1 MRLHRLELT
10 AFGPY
15 AGTEVVDFDELGA
28 DGLFLLHGDTGAGKT
43 TLLDAVAFA
52 LFNKVPGARG
62 DVKKLRCDYADP
74 QRPTEVSLELTVQGR
89 RFRIVRSPE
98 FDRPKKRG
106 SGGFTTQPAK
116 CSLTWL
122 EGWDGEGLTRIDD
135 VAQAVDSMLGMSHDQ
150 FFQVVLLP
158 QGEFA
163 RFLRSDT
170 AEREVLLEKLFG
182 TGRFLDVEKW
192 FRDRRVAAG
201 RALDERRQVA
211 SELVQ
216 RVAEAAGEE
225 PSSEPGWLDSV
236 LERLSS
242 AAAAAA
248 ALSEETAGV
257 ADGAEAMLAQSRVQ
271 AEQLRRAREARAQLA
286 RVEAADSASWFAER
300 DAARRASPVGPA
312 YGEIAKL
319 QETYKFAGRD
329 EARAAESL
337 AGLGYTG
344 SSLRE
349 DAERFR
355 EEAGGLGELA
365 AEAERQQA
373 DKRRLSVLK
382 DSSYK
387 VERRLLAL
395 NAELDVLPERVA
407 QCRLQLD
414 AAAEASARLE
424 SLKSRADAA
433 LALPDATD
441 ALERTKKAVRE
452 AIDVH
457 QKAKDVLQQVRHQRL
472 ENMAIE
478 LAAALKRGK
487 PCAVCGSP
495 SHPAPAQPMLGGVE
509 ASDEDDA
516 AAEEQV
522 ALDRRTEAER
532 VAHSAEL
539 RIQACWEALGS
550 DEPAVVVAEYRTALD
565 LARTR
570 AQRQTEFVALEG
582 KTRELGAEKA
592 QVEQELVVLRTEHAS
607 LVVVV
612 EDRGARLDKARG
624 DHEDVLTRR
633 DHLLRLA
640 KALVD
645 LADRRSAREAAA
657 ARVEEQRTRV
667 AALATEAG
675 FADVDAA
682 KAAARSPEKLQALDE
697 WITSWERAR
706 ASALATLEEL
716 AGVDPDTE
724 VDLGEVTEVW
734 SAARAAASSA
744 ATARHRA
751 QEAFDRVGQLAVRL
765 RAEWKSLEPLETAY
779 AELVGLSDVIN
790 GSGQNAKRMTLRSY
804 VLAARLEEVA
814 VAASAR
820 LHRMSQGRYGFVH
833 SDSASSKG
841 TRKVGLSLDVLD
853 DYSGRARPAKTLSG
867 GESFLASLSLALGL
881 ADVVANETGG
891 ALLDTLFIDE
901 GFGTLDSDTL
911 DMVMNTLDELRAGG
925 RVVGLVSHVEELRQR
940 IPTRLRVRKA
950 RSGSTL
956 EVSLG

>member
-15 AGTEVVDFDELGA
+15 PKPETVDFDELGA

-52 LFNKVPGARG
+52 LFGRVPGARG
-62 DVKKLRCDYADP
+62 DVKKLRCEYADP
-74 QRPTEVSLELTVQGR
+74 ETPTEVSLELTVQSR

-106 SGGFTTQPAK
+106 GGFTTQPAK

-122 EGWDGEGLTRIDD
+122 EGWDGEGITRIDD
-135 VAQAVDSMLGMSHDQ
+135 VARAVEDLLGMSYEQ

-163 RFLRSDT
+163 KFLRSDT

-182 TGRFLDVEKW
+182 TERFLDVEKW
-192 FRDRRVAAG
+192 FRDRRVVAG
-201 RALDERRQVA
+201 RVLEERRKGA
-211 SELVQ
+211 SELVH

-225 PSSEPGWLDSV
+225 PSFEPGWLESV
-236 LERLSS
+236 LDRLS
-242 AAAAAA
+242 AAVVAAR
-248 ALSEETAGV
+248 ALSEDTAGV
-257 ADGAEAMLAQSRVQ
+257 ADGADALLAQARVQ
-271 AEQLRRAREARAQLA
+271 ADQIRRVREARELLA

-300 DAARRASPVGPA
+300 DAARRAIPVVPA
-312 YGEIAKL
+312 SGEIAKL
-319 QETYKFAGRD
+319 QQSFEFAVRD
-329 EARAAESL
+329 EARALESL
-337 AGLGYTG
+337 ERLGYSG
-344 SSLRE
+344 SELRE

-373 DKRRLSVLK
+373 DVRRLSVLK
-382 DSSYK
+382 NSSYQ

-395 NAELDVLPERVA
+395 NAELEVLPELLA

-433 LALPDATD
+433 EALPGAGK
-441 ALERTKKAVRE
+441 ALERSKKELHE

-495 SHPAPAQPMLGGVE
+495 SHPAPAQPMLGGV
-509 ASDEDDA
+509 DA
-516 AAEEQV
+516 ADEEEAAHEEQV
-522 ALDRRTEAER
+522 ALERRTEAER
-532 VAHSAEL
+532 AVHAAEL
-539 RIQACWEALGS
+539 RIQGCWEALGS
-550 DEPAVVVAEYRTALD
+550 EEPSVALAEYRAALE

-570 AQRQTEFVALEG
+570 SQRQNEFVGLEA
-582 KTRELGAEKA
+582 KAKQLSTEKA
-592 QVEQELVVLRTEHAS
+592 QVEQDLVGLRTEHTS
-607 LVVVV
+607 LVAVVS
-612 EDRGARLDKARG
+612 ERGARLDKARG
-624 DHEDVLTRR
+624 EHEDVLTRR
-633 DHLLRLA
+633 DHLLRLS
-640 KALVD
+640 KALVE
-645 LADRRSAREAAA
+645 LVDRRAARAAA
-657 ARVEEQRTRV
+657 LARVEEQQALV
-667 AALATEAG
+667 AALARDAG
-675 FADVDAA
+675 FADVDSAL
-682 KAAARSPEKLQALDE
+682 AAARPEIKLQALDE
-697 WITSWERAR
+697 RIAAWERAR

-716 AGVDPDTE
+716 AEVDPAAE
-724 VDLGEVTEVW
+724 VDLNAVTAAA
-734 SAARAAASSA
+734 SAARSAASSA
-744 ATARHRA
+744 ATGLDRA
-751 QEAFDRVGQLAVRL
+751 QAAFDRVGQLAARL
-765 RAEWKSLEPLETAY
+765 RAEWKSLEPLEATY
-779 AELVGLSDVIN
+779 AELDAFTDVIN
-790 GSGQNAKRMTLRSY
+790 GRGQNSKKMTLRSY

-820 LHRMSQGRYGFVH
+820 LHRMSQGRYSFVH
-833 SDSASSKG
+833 SDSAGARG
-841 TRKVGLSLDVLD
+841 TRGGLNLDVLD

-891 ALLDTLFIDE
+891 ALLDTLFVDE

-911 DMVMNTLDELRAGG
+911 DIVMNTLDELRAGG

-950 RSGSTL
+950 RTGSTL
-956 EVSLG
+956 EISLG

>member
-15 AGTEVVDFDELGA
+15 PRPEVVDFDELGA

-52 LFNKVPGARG
+52 LFGRVPGARG
-62 DVKKLRCDYADP
+62 DVKKLRCEYADP
-74 QRPTEVSLELTVQGR
+74 EVPTSVSLELTVQSR

-106 SGGFTTQPAK
+106 GGFTTQPAK

-122 EGWDGEGLTRIDD
+122 EGWDGEGITRIDD
-135 VAQAVDSMLGMSHDQ
+135 VARAVEDLLGMSYEQ

-182 TGRFLDVEKW
+182 TERFLDVEKW
-192 FRDRRVAAG
+192 FRDKRVVAG
-201 RALDERRQVA
+201 RVLEERRQA
-211 SELVQ
+211 AAELMH

-225 PSSEPGWLDSV
+225 PSFEPGWLESV
-236 LERLSS
+236 LDRLS
-242 AAAAAA
+242 AAVREAE

-257 ADGAEAMLAQSRVQ
+257 ADGADALLAQARVQ
-271 AEQLRRAREARAQLA
+271 ADQIRRVREAREMLD

-300 DAARRASPVGPA
+300 DAARRAIPVVPA

-319 QETYKFAGRD
+319 QQSYEFAVRD
-329 EARAAESL
+329 EARAAEAL
-337 AGLGYTG
+337 ARLGYSG
-344 SSLRE
+344 STLRE
-349 DAERFR
+349 DAERHR
-355 EEAGGLGELA
+355 EEAGGLAELA
-365 AEAERQQA
+365 AEAERQKS
-373 DKRRLSVLK
+373 DERRLSELK
-382 DSSYK
+382 HASYQ

-395 NAELDVLPERVA
+395 NAELEVLPERLA
-407 QCRLQLD
+407 QCRAQLD
-414 AAAEASARLE
+414 AAVEASARLE
-424 SLKSRADAA
+424 SLKTRADAA
-433 LALPDATD
+433 EALPGATQ
-441 ALERTKKAVRE
+441 ALERTKNE
-452 AIDVH
+452 LHQAIDVH

-478 LAAALKRGK
+478 LAAALQRGK

-495 SHPAPAQPMLGGVE
+495 SHPAPAQPMLGGV
-509 ASDEDDA
+509 DA
-516 AAEEQV
+516 ADEEEAAREEQA
-522 ALDRRTEAER
+522 ALDRRNEAER
-532 VAHSAEL
+532 AAHAAEL

-550 DEPAVVVAEYRTALD
+550 EEPAAALAEYRAAVE

-570 AQRQTEFVALEG
+570 SQRQTEFVGLEA
-582 KTRELGAEKA
+582 KTRELGTEKA
-592 QVEQELVVLRTEHAS
+592 EVEQDLVGLCTEHAS
-607 LVVVV
+607 LVAVV
-612 EDRGARLDKARG
+612 EERGARLDKARG
-624 DHEDVLTRR
+624 EHEDVLTRR

-640 KALVD
+640 KALVELD
-645 LADRRSAREAAA
+645 ERRTARANAL
-657 ARVEEQRTRV
+657 ARVEEQQASV
-667 AALATEAG
+667 AALAAEAG
-675 FADVDAA
+675 FPDVDTALS
-682 KAAARSPEKLQALDE
+682 AARPAIKLQALDDR
-697 WITSWERAR
+697 IAAWERAR
-706 ASALATLEEL
+706 ATAMATLEEL
-716 AGVDPDTE
+716 AEVDPSTA
-724 VDLGEVTEVW
+724 VDLNEVTAAA
-734 SAARAAASSA
+734 SSARAAASEAQTRLARARA
-744 ATARHRA
+744 AL
-751 QEAFDRVGQLAVRL
+751 DRVGQLAARL
-765 RAEWKSLEPLETAY
+765 RAEWKSLEPLEASY
-779 AELVGLSDVIN
+779 AELDALTDVIN
-790 GSGQNAKRMTLRSY
+790 GRGQNSKKMTLRSY

-820 LHRMSQGRYGFVH
+820 LHRMSQGRYSFVH
-833 SDSASSKG
+833 SDSAGARG
-841 TRKVGLSLDVLD
+841 TRGGLSLDVLD
-853 DYSGRARPAKTLSG
+853 DYSGRSRPAKTLSG

-891 ALLDTLFIDE
+891 ALLDTLFVDE

-911 DMVMNTLDELRAGG
+911 DIVMNTLDELRAGG

-950 RSGSTL
+950 RTGSTL

>member
-15 AGTEVVDFDELGA
+15 PRPETVDFDELGA

-52 LFNKVPGARG
+52 LFGRVPGARG
-62 DVKKLRCDYADP
+62 DVKKLRCEYADP
-74 QRPTEVSLELTVQGR
+74 EVPTEVSLELTVQSR

-106 SGGFTTQPAK
+106 GGFTTQPAK

-122 EGWDGEGLTRIDD
+122 EGWDGEGITRIDD
-135 VAQAVDSMLGMSHDQ
+135 VARAVEDLLGMSYEQ

-182 TGRFLDVEKW
+182 TERFLDVEKW
-192 FRDRRVAAG
+192 FRDKRVMAG
-201 RALDERRQVA
+201 RVLEERRQGA
-211 SELVQ
+211 AELMH

-225 PSSEPGWLDSV
+225 PSFEPGWLESV
-236 LERLSS
+236 LERLSV
-242 AAAAAA
+242 AVREAE
-248 ALSEETAGV
+248 ALSVETADV
-257 ADGAEAMLAQSRVQ
+257 ADGADALLAQARVQ
-271 AEQLRRAREARAQLA
+271 AEQIRRVREARELLA
-286 RVEAADSASWFAER
+286 RVEAADSASWFTER
-300 DAARRASPVGPA
+300 DAARRASPVVPA
-312 YGEIAKL
+312 FGEIAKL
-319 QETYKFAGRD
+319 QQSFEFAVRD
-329 EARAAESL
+329 ESRAAEAL
-337 AGLGYTG
+337 DRLGYTG

-349 DAERFR
+349 DAERYR

-365 AEAERQQA
+365 AEAERQKS
-373 DKRRLSVLK
+373 DERRLSELK
-382 DSSYK
+382 HASYQ

-395 NAELDVLPERVA
+395 NADLEVLPERLA
-407 QCRLQLD
+407 QCRAQLD

-424 SLKSRADAA
+424 SLKARADAA
-433 LALPDATD
+433 EALPGAGE
-441 ALERTKKAVRE
+441 ALERTKKE
-452 AIDVH
+452 LHQAIDVH

-495 SHPAPAQPMLGGVE
+495 SHPAPAQPMLGGVD
-509 ASDEDDA
+509 ATDEDDA
-516 AAEEQV
+516 ARDEQT
-522 ALDRRTEAER
+522 ALDRRNEAER
-532 VAHSAEL
+532 AAHAAEL

-550 DEPAVVVAEYRTALD
+550 AEPAAALAEYRTALE

-570 AQRQTEFVALEG
+570 SQRQNEFVGLEA
-582 KTRELGAEKA
+582 KTRELGAEKGK
-592 QVEQELVVLRTEHAS
+592 VEQDLASLRAEHAS
-607 LVVVV
+607 LVTVV
-612 EDRGARLDKARG
+612 EERGARLDKARG

-640 KALVD
+640 KALVE
-645 LADRRSAREAAA
+645 LADRRAAREAALS
-657 ARVEEQRTRV
+657 RVEEQQALV
-667 AALATEAG
+667 AALAQEAG
-675 FADVDAA
+675 FPDVDTAL
-682 KAAARSPEKLQALDE
+682 AAARPAIKLQALDDR
-697 WITSWERAR
+697 IAAWERAR
-706 ASALATLEEL
+706 ASAMATLEEL
-716 AGVDPDTE
+716 AEVDPATE
-724 VDLGEVTEVW
+724 VDLNEVTAQA
-734 SAARAAASSA
+734 SSARAAASSA
-744 ATARHRA
+744 ATGLARARA
-751 QEAFDRVGQLAVRL
+751 AFDRVSELAKRL
-765 RAEWKSLEPLETAY
+765 RAEWKSLEPLEATY
-779 AELVGLSDVIN
+779 AELDALTDVIN
-790 GSGQNAKRMTLRSY
+790 GRGQNSKKMTLRSY

-820 LHRMSQGRYGFVH
+820 LHRMSQGRYSFVH
-833 SDSASSKG
+833 SDSAGARG
-841 TRKVGLSLDVLD
+841 TRGGLNLDVLD
-853 DYSGRARPAKTLSG
+853 DYSGRSRPAKTLSG

-891 ALLDTLFIDE
+891 ALLDTLFVDE

-911 DMVMNTLDELRAGG
+911 DIVMNTLDELRAGG

-950 RSGSTL
+950 RTGSTL

>member
-15 AGTEVVDFDELGA
+15 PKPEAVDFDELGA

-43 TLLDAVAFA
+43 TLLDAAAFA
-52 LFNKVPGARG
+52 LFGRVPGARG
-62 DVKKLRCDYADP
+62 DVKKLRCEYADP
-74 QRPTEVSLELTVQGR
+74 QVPTEVSLELTVQSR

-106 SGGFTTQPAK
+106 GGFTTQPAK
-116 CSLTWL
+116 CTLTWL
-122 EGWDGEGLTRIDD
+122 EGWDGEGITRIDD
-135 VAQAVDSMLGMSHDQ
+135 VARAVEDMLGMSYEQ

-182 TGRFLDVEKW
+182 TERFLDVEKW

-201 RALDERRQVA
+201 RVLEERRKGA
-211 SELVQ
+211 DELMH
-216 RVAEAAGEE
+216 RVAEAAGGE
-225 PSSEPGWLDSV
+225 PSCEPGWLESV
-236 LERLSS
+236 LERLS
-242 AAAAAA
+242 AAVTEAG

-257 ADGAEAMLAQSRVQ
+257 ADGADALLAQARVHADQ
-271 AEQLRRAREARAQLA
+271 IRRVREARELLA

-300 DAARRASPVGPA
+300 DAARRAIPVVPA
-312 YGEIAKL
+312 FHEIAKL
-319 QETYKFAGRD
+319 QETYKFAVRD
-329 EARAAESL
+329 EAQALGSL
-337 AGLGYTG
+337 ERLGYTG

-349 DAERFR
+349 DAERYR

-373 DKRRLSVLK
+373 DVRRLSVLK
-382 DSSYK
+382 NSSYQ

-395 NAELDVLPERVA
+395 GAELDVLPERLA

-433 LALPDATD
+433 LALPEAGE
-441 ALERTKKAVRE
+441 ALERTKKQLHE

-495 SHPAPAQPMLGGVE
+495 SHPAPAQPMLGGVG
-509 ASDEDDA
+509 ATDEEDA
-516 AAEEQV
+516 AHEEQT
-522 ALDRRTEAER
+522 ALDRRNEAER
-532 VAHSAEL
+532 AAHAAEL

-550 DEPAVVVAEYRTALD
+550 DDPAVAIAEYRAALE

-570 AQRQTEFVALEG
+570 SQRQNEFVGLEA
-582 KTRELGAEKA
+582 KTRQLGEEKA
-592 QVEQELVVLRTEHAS
+592 QVERELVGLHTEHAS
-607 LVVVV
+607 LVTVV
-612 EDRGARLDKARG
+612 EERGARLDKARG
-624 DHEDVLTRR
+624 EHDDVLTRR
-633 DHLLRLA
+633 DHLLRLS
-640 KALVD
+640 KALVE
-645 LADRRSAREAAA
+645 LADRRA
-657 ARVEEQRTRV
+657 ARDAAHARIEEQQSLV
-667 AALATEAG
+667 ASQATAAG

-682 KAAARSPEKLQALDE
+682 LAAARPAIKLQALDDR
-697 WITSWERAR
+697 IAAWERAR
-706 ASALATLEEL
+706 ASASATLEEL
-716 AGVDPDTE
+716 AGIDPATE
-724 VDLGEVTEVW
+724 VDLDEVTAAAS
-734 SAARAAASSA
+734 SARSAASSA
-744 ATARHRA
+744 ATGLARARA
-751 QEAFDRVGQLAVRL
+751 AFERVGELAARL
-765 RAEWKSLEPLETAY
+765 RAEWKSLEPLEAAY
-779 AELVGLSDVIN
+779 AELDALTDVIN
-790 GSGQNAKRMTLRSY
+790 GRGQNSKKMTLRSY

-820 LHRMSQGRYGFVH
+820 LHRMSQGRYSFVH
-833 SDSASSKG
+833 SDSAGARG
-841 TRKVGLSLDVLD
+841 TRGGLNLDVLD

-891 ALLDTLFIDE
+891 ALLDTLFVDE

-911 DMVMNTLDELRAGG
+911 DIVMNTLDELRAGG

-950 RSGSTL
+950 RTGSTL
-956 EVSLG
+956 EMSLG

>member
-15 AGTEVVDFDELGA
+15 PKPEAVDFDELGA

-52 LFNKVPGARG
+52 LFGRVPGARG
-62 DVKKLRCDYADP
+62 DVKKLRCEYADP
-74 QRPTEVSLELTVQGR
+74 EVPTEVSLELTVQSR

-106 SGGFTTQPAK
+106 GGFTTQPAK

-122 EGWDGEGLTRIDD
+122 EGWDGEGITRIDD
-135 VAQAVDSMLGMSHDQ
+135 VARAVEDMLGMSYEQ

-163 RFLRSDT
+163 KFLRSDT

-182 TGRFLDVEKW
+182 TERFLDVEKW
-192 FRDRRVAAG
+192 FRDKRVAAW
-201 RALDERRQVA
+201 RVLEERRQGA
-211 SELVQ
+211 SRLTQ

-225 PSSEPGWLDSV
+225 PSDEPGWLESV

-242 AAAAAA
+242 AVARAG

-257 ADGAEAMLAQSRVQ
+257 ADGADAMLAQARVHADQ
-271 AEQLRRAREARAQLA
+271 IRRVREARELLA

-300 DAARRASPVGPA
+300 DAARRAAPVVPA
-312 YGEIAKL
+312 FGEIAKL
-319 QETYKFAGRD
+319 RQSYEFALRD
-329 EARAAESL
+329 ESRALESL
-337 AGLGYTG
+337 ERLGYTG

-349 DAERFR
+349 DAERYR

-373 DKRRLSVLK
+373 DVRRLSVLK
-382 DSSYK
+382 NNSHQ

-395 NAELDVLPERVA
+395 NTELEVLPERLA

-414 AAAEASARLE
+414 AAVEASGRLE

-433 LALPDATD
+433 LALPGAAE
-441 ALERTKKAVRE
+441 ALECTKKELHE

-478 LAAALKRGK
+478 LASALKRGK

-495 SHPAPAQPMLGGVE
+495 SHPAPAQPMLGGVDATAE
-509 ASDEDDA
+509 EDA
-516 AAEEQV
+516 AHEEQA
-522 ALDRRTEAER
+522 ALDRRNEAER
-532 VAHSAEL
+532 AAHAAEL

-550 DEPAVVVAEYRTALD
+550 EEPSVAVAEHRAAQG
-565 LARTR
+565 LAATR
-570 AQRQTEFVALEG
+570 SQRQTEFVGLEA
-582 KTRELGAEKA
+582 KTRDLGAEKA
-592 QVEQELVVLRTEHAS
+592 RVEQDLVGLRTEHTS
-607 LVVVV
+607 LVAVV
-612 EDRGARLDKARG
+612 EERGARLDKARG
-624 DHEDVLTRR
+624 EHDDVLTRR
-633 DHLLRLA
+633 DHLLRLS
-640 KALVD
+640 KALVE
-645 LADRRSAREAAA
+645 LAERRSKRDDAL
-657 ARVEEQRTRV
+657 ARVEEQQGLV
-667 AALATEAG
+667 AALAAEAG
-675 FADVDAA
+675 FTDVDSALG
-682 KAAARSPEKLQALDE
+682 AARPAQKLEALDE
-697 WITSWERAR
+697 RIAAWERAR

-716 AGVDPDTE
+716 DGVDPAAE
-724 VDLGEVTEVW
+724 VDLGQVTATA
-734 SAARAAASSA
+734 SSARAAASSA
-744 ATARHRA
+744 ATGHARA
-751 QEAFDRVGQLAVRL
+751 QEALQRVGELAARL
-765 RAEWKSLEPLETAY
+765 RAEWKSLEPLETTY
-779 AELVGLSDVIN
+779 AELDALTDVIN
-790 GSGQNAKRMTLRSY
+790 GRGQNSKKMTLRSY

-820 LHRMSQGRYGFVH
+820 LHRMSQGRYSFVH
-833 SDSASSKG
+833 SDSAGARG
-841 TRKVGLSLDVLD
+841 TRGGLSLDVLD
-853 DYSGRARPAKTLSG
+853 DYSGRSRPAKTLSG

-891 ALLDTLFIDE
+891 ALLDTLFVDE

-911 DMVMNTLDELRAGG
+911 DIVMNTLDELRAGG

-950 RSGSTL
+950 RTGSTL
-956 EVSLG
+956 EMSLG

>member
-15 AGTEVVDFDELGA
+15 PRPEVVDFDSLGA

-52 LFNKVPGARG
+52 LFGRVPGARG
-62 DVKKLRCDYADP
+62 DVKKLRCEYADP
-74 QRPTEVSLELTVQGR
+74 EVPTEVSLELTVQSR

-106 SGGFTTQPAK
+106 GGFTTQPAK

-122 EGWDGEGLTRIDD
+122 EGWDGEGITRIDD
-135 VAQAVDSMLGMSHDQ
+135 VARAVEDLLGMSYEQ

-163 RFLRSDT
+163 KFLRSDT

-182 TGRFLDVEKW
+182 TERFLDVEKW
-192 FRDRRVAAG
+192 FRDKRVVAG
-201 RALDERRQVA
+201 RVLEERRQGA
-211 SELVQ
+211 SELMH

-225 PSSEPGWLDSV
+225 PSFEPGWLESV
-236 LERLSS
+236 LERLSLAVR
-242 AAAAAA
+242 AAEAA
-248 ALSEETAGV
+248 SEETAGV
-257 ADGAEAMLAQSRVQ
+257 ADGADALLAQARVQ
-271 AEQLRRAREARAQLA
+271 ADQIRRVREARELLA

-300 DAARRASPVGPA
+300 DAARRASPVVPA
-312 YGEIAKL
+312 FGEIAKL
-319 QETYKFAGRD
+319 QQSFEFAVRD
-329 EARAAESL
+329 ETRAAEAL
-337 AGLGYTG
+337 ARLGYTG
-344 SSLRE
+344 SALRE
-349 DAERFR
+349 DAERYR
-355 EEAGGLGELA
+355 EEAGGLAELA

-373 DKRRLSVLK
+373 DVRRLSVLK

-395 NAELDVLPERVA
+395 NAELEVLPERLA
-407 QCRLQLD
+407 QCRAQLD

-424 SLKSRADAA
+424 SLKARADAA
-433 LALPDATD
+433 EALPGAGE
-441 ALERTKKAVRE
+441 ALERTKNE
-452 AIDVH
+452 LHQAIDVH

-495 SHPAPAQPMLGGVE
+495 SHPAPAQPMLGGVDATDEEE
-509 ASDEDDA
+509 AALDE
-516 AAEEQV
+516 QT
-522 ALDRRTEAER
+522 ALDRRNEAER
-532 VAHSAEL
+532 AAHAAEL

-550 DEPAVVVAEYRTALD
+550 EEPAVALAEYRTALE

-570 AQRQTEFVALEG
+570 SQRQNEFVGLEA
-582 KTRELGAEKA
+582 KTRDLGTEKA
-592 QVEQELVVLRTEHAS
+592 KVEQDLVGLRTEHTS
-607 LVVVV
+607 LVTVV
-612 EDRGARLDKARG
+612 EERGARLEKARG
-624 DHEDVLTRR
+624 EHEDVLTRR

-640 KALVD
+640 KALVE
-645 LADRRSAREAAA
+645 LADRRNAREAALS
-657 ARVEEQRTRV
+657 RVEEQQASV
-667 AALATEAG
+667 AALAAEAG
-675 FADVDAA
+675 FPDVETAL
-682 KAAARSPEKLQALDE
+682 AAARPAIKLQALDE
-697 WITSWERAR
+697 RIAAWERAR
-706 ASALATLEEL
+706 ASAMATLEEL
-716 AGVDPDTE
+716 AEVDPAAA
-724 VDLGEVTEVW
+724 VDLNEVTAAA
-734 SAARAAASSA
+734 SSARAAASEA
-744 ATARHRA
+744 ATRLARARA
-751 QEAFDRVGQLAVRL
+751 AFDRVSELAARL
-765 RAEWKSLEPLETAY
+765 RAEWKSLEPLEASY
-779 AELVGLSDVIN
+779 AELDALTDVIN
-790 GSGQNAKRMTLRSY
+790 GRGQNSKKMTLRSY

-820 LHRMSQGRYGFVH
+820 LHRMSQGRYSFVH
-833 SDSASSKG
+833 SDSAGARG
-841 TRKVGLSLDVLD
+841 TRGGLSLDVLD
-853 DYSGRARPAKTLSG
+853 DYSGRSRPAKTLSG

-891 ALLDTLFIDE
+891 ALLDTLFVDE

-911 DMVMNTLDELRAGG
+911 DIVMNTLDELRAGG

-950 RSGSTL
+950 RTGSTL

>member
-15 AGTEVVDFDELGA
+15 PKPEVVDFDGLGA

-52 LFNKVPGARG
+52 LFGRVPGARG
-62 DVKKLRCDYADP
+62 DVKKLRCEYADP
-74 QRPTEVSLELTVQGR
+74 EVPTEVTLELTVQSR

-106 SGGFTTQPAK
+106 GGFTTQPAK

-122 EGWDGEGLTRIDD
+122 EGWDGEGITRIDD
-135 VAQAVDSMLGMSHDQ
+135 VARAVEDMLGMSYEQ

-182 TGRFLDVEKW
+182 TERFLDVEKW

-201 RALDERRQVA
+201 RVLEDRRQGA
-211 SELVQ
+211 NELMH
-216 RVAEAAGEE
+216 RVAEAAGGE
-225 PSSEPGWLDSV
+225 PSFEPGWLESV
-236 LERLSS
+236 LERLS
-242 AAAAAA
+242 AAVSTAG
-248 ALSEETAGV
+248 ALAEETAGL
-257 ADGAEAMLAQSRVQ
+257 ADGADALLAQARVQ
-271 AEQLRRAREARAQLA
+271 ADQIRRVREARELLA
-286 RVEAADSASWFAER
+286 RVEAADSAAWFAER
-300 DAARRASPVGPA
+300 DAARRAVPVVPA
-312 YGEIAKL
+312 FGEIAKL
-319 QETYKFAGRD
+319 QQSYEFAVRD
-329 EARAAESL
+329 EARALESL
-337 AGLGYTG
+337 ERLGYTG
-344 SSLRE
+344 SELRE
-349 DAERFR
+349 DAERYR

-373 DKRRLSVLK
+373 DVRRLSVLK
-382 DSSYK
+382 NSSYQ

-395 NAELDVLPERVA
+395 NAELEVLPERVA

-433 LALPDATD
+433 LALPDAGK
-441 ALERTKKAVRE
+441 ALERTKKELHE

-495 SHPAPAQPMLGGVE
+495 SHPAPAQPMLGGVD
-509 ASDEDDA
+509 ATDEEDA
-516 AAEEQV
+516 AAEEQL
-522 ALDRRTEAER
+522 ALDRRNEAER
-532 VAHSAEL
+532 AAHAAEL

-550 DEPAVVVAEYRTALD
+550 DEPAVAIAEYRKAFD
-565 LARTR
+565 LAHTR
-570 AQRQTEFVALEG
+570 SQRQNEFVGLEA

-592 QVEQELVVLRTEHAS
+592 QVEQDLVGLHTEHKS
-607 LVVVV
+607 LVGVV
-612 EDRGARLDKARG
+612 EERGARLDKARG
-624 DHEDVLTRR
+624 EHDDVLTRR
-633 DHLLRLA
+633 DHLLRLS
-640 KALVD
+640 KALVE
-645 LADRRSAREAAA
+645 LADRRAARDAAL
-657 ARVEEQRTRV
+657 ARVEEQQARV
-667 AALATEAG
+667 AAMASDAG
-675 FADVDAA
+675 FPDVDAVL
-682 KAAARSPEKLQALDE
+682 AAARPAIKLQALDDR
-697 WITSWERAR
+697 IAAWERAR
-706 ASALATLEEL
+706 ASASATVEEL
-716 AGVDPDTE
+716 AEIDPAHE
-724 VDLGEVTEVW
+724 VDLGQVTAAA
-734 SAARAAASSA
+734 SSARAAASSA
-744 ATARHRA
+744 ATGLARA
-751 QEAFDRVGQLAVRL
+751 QAALDRVGELAARL
-765 RAEWKSLEPLETAY
+765 RAEWKSLEPLETTY
-779 AELVGLSDVIN
+779 AELDALTDVIN
-790 GSGQNAKRMTLRSY
+790 GRGQNSKKMTLRSY

-820 LHRMSQGRYGFVH
+820 LHRMSQGRYSFVH
-833 SDSASSKG
+833 SDSAGARG
-841 TRKVGLSLDVLD
+841 TRGGLNLDVLD

-891 ALLDTLFIDE
+891 ALLDTLFVDE

-911 DMVMNTLDELRAGG
+911 DIVMNTLDELRAGG

-950 RSGSTL
+950 RTGSTL
-956 EVSLG
+956 EMSLA

>member
-15 AGTEVVDFDELGA
+15 PKPEVVDFDELGA

-52 LFNKVPGARG
+52 LFGRVPGARG
-62 DVKKLRCDYADP
+62 DVKKLRCEYADP
-74 QRPTEVSLELTVQGR
+74 EVPTEVSLELTVQSR

-106 SGGFTTQPAK
+106 GGFTTQPAK

-122 EGWDGEGLTRIDD
+122 EGWDGEGITRIDD
-135 VAQAVDSMLGMSHDQ
+135 VARAVEDMLGMSYEQ

-182 TGRFLDVEKW
+182 TERFLDVEKW
-192 FRDRRVAAG
+192 FRDRRVVAG
-201 RALDERRQVA
+201 RVLEERRQGA
-211 SELVQ
+211 SELVH

-225 PSSEPGWLDSV
+225 PSFEPGWLESV

-242 AAAAAA
+242 AVTVAG

-257 ADGAEAMLAQSRVQ
+257 ADGADALLAQARVH
-271 AEQLRRAREARAQLA
+271 AEQIRRVREARELLA

-300 DAARRASPVGPA
+300 DAARRAVPVVPA
-312 YGEIAKL
+312 FKEIEKL
-319 QETYKFAGRD
+319 QESYKFAVRD

-337 AGLGYTG
+337 ERLGYTG

-349 DAERFR
+349 DAERLR

-373 DKRRLSVLK
+373 EVRRLSVLK
-382 DSSYK
+382 NSSYQ

-395 NAELDVLPERVA
+395 NAELEVLPERVA

-414 AAAEASARLE
+414 AAVEASVRLE

-433 LALPDATD
+433 LALPDAAD
-441 ALERTKKAVRE
+441 ALERTKKAVHE

-495 SHPAPAQPMLGGVE
+495 SHPAPAQPMLGGVG
-509 ASDEDDA
+509 ATDEEDA
-516 AAEEQV
+516 AAEEQT
-522 ALDRRTEAER
+522 ALGRRTEAER
-532 VAHSAEL
+532 AAHAAEL

-550 DEPAVVVAEYRTALD
+550 EEPAAAIAEYRAVLE

-570 AQRQTEFVALEG
+570 SQRQNEFVGLEA

-592 QVEQELVVLRTEHAS
+592 QVEQDLVGLRTEHTS
-607 LVVVV
+607 LEGIV
-612 EDRGARLDKARG
+612 EERGARLDKARG
-624 DHEDVLTRR
+624 EHDDVLTRR

-640 KALVD
+640 KALVE

-657 ARVEEQRTRV
+657 ARVEEQQALV
-667 AALATEAG
+667 AGFAAEAG

-682 KAAARSPEKLQALDE
+682 LAAARPAIKVQALDDK
-697 WITSWERAR
+697 IAAWERAR
-706 ASALATLEEL
+706 ASASATLEEL
-716 AGVDPDTE
+716 AEVDPDSG
-724 VDLGEVTEVW
+724 VDLGEVTAAA
-734 SAARAAASSA
+734 SSARAAASSA
-744 ATARHRA
+744 ATGLARA
-751 QEAFDRVGQLAVRL
+751 QAAFDRVGQLAARL
-765 RAEWKSLEPLETAY
+765 RAEWKSLEPLEATY
-779 AELVGLSDVIN
+779 AELDALTDVIN
-790 GSGQNAKRMTLRSY
+790 GRGQNSKKMTLRSY

-820 LHRMSQGRYGFVH
+820 LHRMSQGRYSFVH
-833 SDSASSKG
+833 SDSAGARG
-841 TRKVGLSLDVLD
+841 TRGGLNLDVLD

-891 ALLDTLFIDE
+891 ALLDTLFVDE

-911 DMVMNTLDELRAGG
+911 DIVMNTLDELRAGG

-950 RSGSTL
+950 RTGSTL
-956 EVSLG
+956 EMSLG

>member
-15 AGTEVVDFDELGA
+15 PKPEAVDFDELGA

-52 LFNKVPGARG
+52 LFGRVPGARG
-62 DVKKLRCDYADP
+62 DVKKLRCEYADP
-74 QRPTEVSLELTVQGR
+74 QVPTEVSLELTVQSR

-106 SGGFTTQPAK
+106 GGFTTQPAK
-116 CSLTWL
+116 CTLTWL
-122 EGWDGEGLTRIDD
+122 EGWDGEGITRIDD
-135 VAQAVDSMLGMSHDQ
+135 VARAVEDMLGMSYEQ

-182 TGRFLDVEKW
+182 TERFLDVEKW

-201 RALDERRQVA
+201 RVLEERRKGA
-211 SELVQ
+211 DELMH
-216 RVAEAAGEE
+216 RVAEAAGGE
-225 PSSEPGWLDSV
+225 PSCEPGWLESV
-236 LERLSS
+236 LERLS
-242 AAAAAA
+242 AAVTEAA

-257 ADGAEAMLAQSRVQ
+257 ADGADALLAQARVHADQ
-271 AEQLRRAREARAQLA
+271 IRRVREARELLA

-300 DAARRASPVGPA
+300 DAARRAIPVVPA
-312 YGEIAKL
+312 FHEIAKL
-319 QETYKFAGRD
+319 QETYKFAVRD
-329 EARAAESL
+329 EAQALESL
-337 AGLGYTG
+337 ERLGYTG

-349 DAERFR
+349 DAERYR

-373 DKRRLSVLK
+373 DVRRLSVLK
-382 DSSYK
+382 NSSYQ

-395 NAELDVLPERVA
+395 GAELDVLPERLA

-433 LALPDATD
+433 LALPDAGE
-441 ALERTKKAVRE
+441 ALERTKKQLHE

-495 SHPAPAQPMLGGVE
+495 SHPAPAQPMLGGVG
-509 ASDEDDA
+509 ATDEEDA
-516 AAEEQV
+516 AHEEQA
-522 ALDRRTEAER
+522 ALDRRNEAER
-532 VAHSAEL
+532 AAHAAEL

-550 DEPAVVVAEYRTALD
+550 DDPAVAIAEYRAALE

-570 AQRQTEFVALEG
+570 SQRQNEFVGLEA
-582 KTRELGAEKA
+582 KTRQLGEEKA
-592 QVEQELVVLRTEHAS
+592 QVERELVGLHTEHAS
-607 LVVVV
+607 LVTVV
-612 EDRGARLDKARG
+612 EERGARLDKARG
-624 DHEDVLTRR
+624 EHDDVLTRR
-633 DHLLRLA
+633 DHLLRLS
-640 KALVD
+640 KALVG
-645 LADRRSAREAAA
+645 LADRRA
-657 ARVEEQRTRV
+657 ARDAAHARIEEQQSLV
-667 AALATEAG
+667 ASQATAAG
-675 FADVDAA
+675 FTDVDAA
-682 KAAARSPEKLQALDE
+682 LAAARPAIKLQALDDR
-697 WITSWERAR
+697 IAAWERAR
-706 ASALATLEEL
+706 ASASATLEEL
-716 AGVDPDTE
+716 AGIDPATE
-724 VDLGEVTEVW
+724 VDLDEVTAAAS
-734 SAARAAASSA
+734 SARSAASSA
-744 ATARHRA
+744 ATGLARARA
-751 QEAFDRVGQLAVRL
+751 AYERVGELAARL
-765 RAEWKSLEPLETAY
+765 RAEWKSLEPLEAAY
-779 AELVGLSDVIN
+779 AELDALTDVIN
-790 GSGQNAKRMTLRSY
+790 GRGQNSKKMTLRSY

-820 LHRMSQGRYGFVH
+820 LHRMSQGRYSFVH
-833 SDSASSKG
+833 SDSAGARG
-841 TRKVGLSLDVLD
+841 TRGGLNLDVLD

-891 ALLDTLFIDE
+891 ALLDTLFVDE

-911 DMVMNTLDELRAGG
+911 DIVMNTLDELRAGG

-950 RSGSTL
+950 RTGSTL
-956 EVSLG
+956 EMSLA

>member
-15 AGTEVVDFDELGA
+15 PKPETVDFDELGA

-52 LFNKVPGARG
+52 LFGRVPGARG
-62 DVKKLRCDYADP
+62 DVKKLRCEYADP
-74 QRPTEVSLELTVQGR
+74 EVPTSVSLELTVQSR

-106 SGGFTTQPAK
+106 GGYTTQPAK

-122 EGWDGEGLTRIDD
+122 EGWDGEGITRIDD
-135 VAQAVDSMLGMSHDQ
+135 VARAVEDLLGMSYEQ

-182 TGRFLDVEKW
+182 TERFLDVEKW
-192 FRDRRVAAG
+192 FRDKRVAAG
-201 RALDERRQVA
+201 RVLEERRQGA
-211 SELVQ
+211 SELMH
-216 RVAEAAGEE
+216 RVAEAASEE
-225 PSSEPGWLDSV
+225 PSSEPGWLESV
-236 LERLSS
+236 LERLSQ
-242 AAAAAA
+242 AVREAEE
-248 ALSEETAGV
+248 LSVETAGV
-257 ADGAEAMLAQSRVQ
+257 ADGADALLAQARVQ
-271 AEQLRRAREARAQLA
+271 ADQIRRVREARDMLA

-300 DAARRASPVGPA
+300 DAARRAMPVKPA
-312 YGEIAKL
+312 FNEIAKL
-319 QETYKFAGRD
+319 QQSYEFAVRD
-329 EARAAESL
+329 ETRAAEAL
-337 AGLGYTG
+337 ACLGYSG

-349 DAERFR
+349 DAERCR
-355 EEAGGLGELA
+355 EEAGGLAELA
-365 AEAERQQA
+365 AEAERQKA
-373 DKRRLSVLK
+373 DERRLSELK
-382 DSSYK
+382 HASHQ

-395 NAELDVLPERVA
+395 NAELEVLPERLA
-407 QCRLQLD
+407 QCRAQLD

-424 SLKSRADAA
+424 SLKARADAA
-433 LALPDATD
+433 EALPGATE
-441 ALERTKKAVRE
+441 ALERTKNELRQ

-478 LAAALKRGK
+478 LAAALQRGK

-495 SHPAPAQPMLGGVE
+495 SHPAPAQPMLGGV
-509 ASDEDDA
+509 DA
-516 AAEEQV
+516 ADEEEAARDEQT
-522 ALDRRTEAER
+522 ALDRRNEAER
-532 VAHSAEL
+532 AAHAAEL

-550 DEPAVVVAEYRTALD
+550 EEPAVALAEYRAAVE

-570 AQRQTEFVALEG
+570 SQRQNEFVGLEA
-582 KTRELGAEKA
+582 KTRDLGSEKEK
-592 QVEQELVVLRTEHAS
+592 VEQDLVRLRTEHTS
-607 LVVVV
+607 LVAVV
-612 EDRGARLDKARG
+612 EDRGARLEKARG
-624 DHEDVLTRR
+624 EHEDVLTRR

-640 KALVD
+640 KALVE
-645 LADRRSAREAAA
+645 LADRRSARDSAL
-657 ARVEEQRTRV
+657 ARVEEQQASV
-667 AALATEAG
+667 AALAAEAG
-675 FADVDAA
+675 FPDVEAA
-682 KAAARSPEKLQALDE
+682 LAAARPAAALQALDDR
-697 WITSWERAR
+697 IAAWERAR
-706 ASALATLEEL
+706 ASAMATLEEL
-716 AGVDPDTE
+716 AEVDPASA
-724 VDLGEVTEVW
+724 VDLNEVTAAA
-734 SAARAAASSA
+734 SAARAAASEA
-744 ATARHRA
+744 ATRLARARA
-751 QEAFDRVGQLAVRL
+751 ALERVGELAARL
-765 RAEWKSLEPLETAY
+765 RAEWKSLEPLEAAY
-779 AELVGLSDVIN
+779 AELDGLTDVIN
-790 GSGQNAKRMTLRSY
+790 GRGQNSKKMTLRSY

-820 LHRMSQGRYGFVH
+820 LHRMSQGRYSFVH
-833 SDSASSKG
+833 SDSAGARG
-841 TRKVGLSLDVLD
+841 TRGGLSLDVLD

-891 ALLDTLFIDE
+891 ALLDTLFVDE

-911 DMVMNTLDELRAGG
+911 DIVMNTLDELRAGG

-950 RSGSTL
+950 RTGSTL

>member
-15 AGTEVVDFDELGA
+15 PKPEAVDFDELGA

-52 LFNKVPGARG
+52 LFGRVPGARG
-62 DVKKLRCDYADP
+62 DVKKLRCEYADP
-74 QRPTEVSLELTVQGR
+74 EVPTEVSLELTVQSR

-106 SGGFTTQPAK
+106 GGFTTQPAK
-116 CSLTWL
+116 CTLTWL
-122 EGWDGEGLTRIDD
+122 EGWDGEGITRIDD
-135 VAQAVDSMLGMSHDQ
+135 VARAVEDMLGMSYEQ

-163 RFLRSDT
+163 KFLRSDT

-182 TGRFLDVEKW
+182 TERFLDVEKW
-192 FRDRRVAAG
+192 FRDRRVVAG
-201 RALDERRQVA
+201 RVLEERRKGA
-211 SELVQ
+211 NELMH
-216 RVAEAAGEE
+216 RVAEAAGGE
-225 PSSEPGWLDSV
+225 PSSEPGWLESV
-236 LERLSS
+236 LERLSAAV
-242 AAAAAA
+242 AAAG
-248 ALSEETAGV
+248 ALSEETAGL
-257 ADGAEAMLAQSRVQ
+257 ADGADAMLAQARVQ
-271 AEQLRRAREARAQLA
+271 AEQIRRVREARELLA

-300 DAARRASPVGPA
+300 DAARRASPVVPA
-312 YGEIAKL
+312 FGEIAKL
-319 QETYKFAGRD
+319 QQSFEFAVRD
-329 EARAAESL
+329 EARALESL
-337 AGLGYTG
+337 ERLGYTG

-349 DAERFR
+349 DAERYR

-373 DKRRLSVLK
+373 DVRRLSVLK
-382 DSSYK
+382 NSSHQ

-395 NAELDVLPERVA
+395 NAELEVLPERVA

-424 SLKSRADAA
+424 SLKTRADAA
-433 LALPDATD
+433 LALPDAVE
-441 ALERTKKAVRE
+441 ALERSKKALHE

-457 QKAKDVLQQVRHQRL
+457 QKTKDVLQQVRQQRL

-495 SHPAPAQPMLGGVE
+495 SHPAPAQPMLGGVDATAE
-509 ASDEDDA
+509 EDA
-516 AAEEQV
+516 AQEEQV
-522 ALDRRTEAER
+522 ALNRRNEAER
-532 VAHSAEL
+532 AAHAAEL

-550 DEPAVVVAEYRTALD
+550 DEPAAAIAEYRTALE

-570 AQRQTEFVALEG
+570 SQRQTEFVGLEA

-592 QVEQELVVLRTEHAS
+592 QVEQDLVGLRTEHAS
-607 LVVVV
+607 LVGVV
-612 EDRGARLDKARG
+612 EERGARLDKARG
-624 DHEDVLTRR
+624 EHEDVLTRR

-640 KALVD
+640 KALVE
-645 LADRRSAREAAA
+645 LADRRSARDAAR
-657 ARVEEQRTRV
+657 ARVEEQQAQV
-667 AALATEAG
+667 AALAAEAG
-675 FADVDAA
+675 FADVDSAL
-682 KAAARSPEKLQALDE
+682 AAARPAVKLQALDE
-697 WITSWERAR
+697 RIATWERAR

-716 AGVDPDTE
+716 AGVDPDSE
-724 VDLGEVTEVW
+724 VDLGEVTAAA
-734 SAARAAASSA
+734 SSARAAASSA
-744 ATARHRA
+744 ATGLARA
-751 QEAFDRVGQLAVRL
+751 QAALDRVGELAARL
-765 RAEWKSLEPLETAY
+765 RAEWKSLEPLEATY
-779 AELVGLSDVIN
+779 AELDALTDVIN
-790 GSGQNAKRMTLRSY
+790 GRGQNSKKMTLRSY

-820 LHRMSQGRYGFVH
+820 LHRMSQGRYSFVH
-833 SDSASSKG
+833 SDSAGARG
-841 TRKVGLSLDVLD
+841 TRGGLNLDVLD

-891 ALLDTLFIDE
+891 ALLDTLFVDE

-911 DMVMNTLDELRAGG
+911 DIVMNTLDELRAGG

-950 RSGSTL
+950 RTGSTL
-956 EVSLG
+956 EMSLG